1 MSFEFVKRSISSII
15 LLPLVFYIIIK
26 GSFLFIIFL
35 CICFLISIYEW
46 NNMSKRKFY
55 NKFGH
60 IFLFFSFLSIYNL
73 RLNYNDDYIL
83 FLFIICICISTDIG
97 GYAFG
102 KLFKGPKLTKYSPNK
117 TFSGM
122 IGSFVFSFF
131 SMYIFSNIFLIDE
144 SLIKLFLFTTLISL
158 ISQLGDIIVSYFKRL
173 SKIKDT
179 GKIIPGHGG
188 LLDRIDGMIFV
199 FPFSKIIIFA
209 NFFQ

>member
-83 FLFIICICISTDIG
+83 FLFIISICISTDIG
-97 GYAFG
+97 G
-102 KLFKGPKLTKYSPNK
+102 
-117 TFSGM
+117 
-122 IGSFVFSFF
+122 
-131 SMYIFSNIFLIDE
+131 
-144 SLIKLFLFTTLISL
+144 
-158 ISQLGDIIVSYFKRL
+158 
-173 SKIKDT
+173 
-179 GKIIPGHGG
+179 
-188 LLDRIDGMIFV
+188 
-199 FPFSKIIIFA
+199 
-209 NFFQ
+209 